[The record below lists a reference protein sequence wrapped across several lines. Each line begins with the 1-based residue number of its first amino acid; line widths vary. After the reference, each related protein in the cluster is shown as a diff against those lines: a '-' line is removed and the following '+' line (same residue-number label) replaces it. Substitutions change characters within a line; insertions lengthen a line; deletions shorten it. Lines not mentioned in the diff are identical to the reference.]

1 MYPIDIFDFWFTLW
15 GVPGTSSAQS
25 CRRGNGGSLVHA
37 FDYSFDLEGYI
48 TKERFARLKEFA
60 SDKETPFVVLSTDVA
75 ARKYDDL
82 RKAMPYADVYYAIK
96 ANPDETILRMLV
108 ERGSR
113 FDIASIYEL
122 DWMLELGAAPDRLS
136 YGNTIKKARDIRY
149 AYEKGVRLYA
159 SDSEGDVRKL
169 AENAPGS
176 DVFFRIL
183 ADGMGADWPLSRKF
197 GAQPE
202 VVFDTILLA
211 KSLGLNP
218 RGISFHVGS
227 QQKDVTQ
234 WRVAIK
240 TCKELFEAVADRGIE
255 LDLINMGGGL
265 PAHYYHPIE
274 ETYVYAAEITDY
286 LREFFG
292 DDFPRIIIEP
302 GRYMTGDAGVLVSE
316 VVMVSQKEREGGV
329 PWIYLDIGKF
339 GGLIETIDES
349 LRYPVYSERTGES
362 RDYILA
368 GPTCDSMDVLYEK
381 NLVRLPVNVS
391 EGDRLY
397 LFTTGAYTQTYSAVF
412 FNGFPPL
419 KTYVMD

>member
-1 MYPIDIFDFWFTLW
+1 M
-15 GVPGTSSAQS
+15 
-25 CRRGNGGSLVHA
+25 HA

-60 SDKETPFVVLSTDVA
+60 SDKETPFVVLSRDVVG
-75 ARKYDDL
+75 RKYDGL
-82 RKAMPYADVYYAIK
+82 RRSMPYADIYYAIK
-96 ANPDETILRMLV
+96 ANPDAAILELLI
-108 ERGSR
+108 EKGSC
-113 FDIASIYEL
+113 FDIASVYEL
-122 DWMLELGAAPDRLS
+122 DWMLKLGASPERLS
-136 YGNTIKKARDIRY
+136 YGNTIKKAREIRY
-149 AYEKGVRLYA
+149 AYDRGVRLFA

-176 DVFFRIL
+176 SVSFRIL
-183 ADGMGADWPLSRKF
+183 ADGSGADWPLSRKF

-202 VVFDTILLA
+202 VVFDAILLA
-211 KSLGLNP
+211 RELGLRP
-218 RGISFHVGS
+218 RGVSFHVGS

-240 TCKELFEAVADRGIE
+240 TCRALFDAAAQRGIE

-265 PAHYYHPIE
+265 PAHYFHPIE

-292 DDFPRIIIEP
+292 NDFPRIIVEP
-302 GRYMTGDAGVLVSE
+302 GRYMAGDAGVLVAE
-316 VVMVSQKEREGGV
+316 VVMVSCKEREGGV
-329 PWIYLDIGKF
+329 PWLYLDVGKF

-381 NLVRLPVNVS
+381 NLVRLPADVR

-419 KTYVMD
+419 KSYVLD

>member
-1 MYPIDIFDFWFTLW
+1 M
-15 GVPGTSSAQS
+15 
-25 CRRGNGGSLVHA
+25 HA

-48 TKERFARLKEFA
+48 AQEDFARLKEFA
-60 SDKETPFVVLSTDVA
+60 SDKETPFVALSLSTV

-82 RKAMPYADVYYAIK
+82 RKAMPYADIYYAIK
-96 ANPDETILRMLV
+96 ANPDEAILKLLA

-122 DWMLELGAAPDRLS
+122 DHMLKLGVSPDRLS

-159 SDSEGDVRKL
+159 SDSEEDVRKL

-202 VVFDTILLA
+202 VVFDAVLLA
-211 KSLGLNP
+211 RSLGLNP

-234 WRVAIK
+234 WRAAIK
-240 TCKELFEAVADRGIE
+240 TSKELFDAAADRGVK
-255 LDLINMGGGL
+255 LDLLNMGGGL
-265 PAHYYHPIE
+265 PAHYFHPIE

-302 GRYMTGDAGVLVSE
+302 GRYMVGDAGVLVSE
-316 VVMVSQKEREGGV
+316 VVRVSHKEREGGA
-329 PWIYLDIGKF
+329 PWLYRDVGKF

-349 LRYPVYSERTGES
+349 LRYPIYSERVGES

-381 NLVRLPVNVS
+381 NLVRLPADVRA
-391 EGDRLY
+391 GDRLY
-397 LFTTGAYTQTYSAVF
+397 LFTTGAYTRTYSAIF

-419 KTYVMD
+419 KTYVLE

>member
-1 MYPIDIFDFWFTLW
+1 M
-15 GVPGTSSAQS
+15 GCGGCA
-25 CRRGNGGSLVHA
+25 RRNFILYGGSGGSFVQA

-48 TKERFARLKEFA
+48 SKERFARLKEFA
-60 SDKETPFVVLSTDVA
+60 SDKETPFVVLSRGTVG
-75 ARKYDDL
+75 RKYDEL

-96 ANPDETILRMLV
+96 ANPDETILRLLI
-108 ERGSR
+108 EKGSR

-122 DWMLELGAAPDRLS
+122 DWMLRLGVPPDRLS
-136 YGNTIKKARDIRY
+136 YGNTVKKARDIRY
-149 AYEKGVRLYA
+149 AYEKGVRLFV
-159 SDSEGDVRKL
+159 SDSEGDVRNL
-169 AENAPGS
+169 AEHAPGS

-183 ADGMGADWPLSRKF
+183 ADGSGADWPLSRKF

-202 VVFDTILLA
+202 VVFDILLLS
-211 KSLGLNP
+211 KTLGLNP

-240 TCKELFEAVADRGIE
+240 TCKDLFDAAAERGIA

-265 PAHYYHPIE
+265 PAHYFHPIE

-292 DDFPRIIIEP
+292 DDFPKIIIEP
-302 GRYMTGDAGVLVSE
+302 GRYMVGDAGVLVSE
-316 VVMVSQKEREGGV
+316 VVLISCKEREGGV
-329 PWIYLDIGKF
+329 PWMYLDIGKF

-362 RDYILA
+362 RDYVLA

-381 NLVRLPVNVS
+381 NLVRLPINVQ

-397 LFTTGAYTQTYSAVF
+397 FFTTGAYTRTYSAVF
-412 FNGFPPL
+412 FNGYPPL
-419 KTYVMD
+419 KTYVVD

>member
-1 MYPIDIFDFWFTLW
+1 M
-15 GVPGTSSAQS
+15 Q
-25 CRRGNGGSLVHA
+25 A
-37 FDYSFDLEGYI
+37 FDYSFDLDGYI
-48 TKERFARLKEFA
+48 SKERFARLKAFSA
-60 SDKETPFVVLSTDVA
+60 DKETPFVVLSLGVVA
-75 ARKYDDL
+75 GKYDSL
-82 RKAMPYADVYYAIK
+82 RKAMPYADIYYAIK
-96 ANPDETILRMLV
+96 ANPEKEILKLLI
-108 ERGSR
+108 ERGSC
-113 FDIASIYEL
+113 FDIASIHEL
-122 DWMLELGAAPDRLS
+122 DLMLNLGAAPDRLS

-149 AYEKGVRLYA
+149 AYDKGVRLFA

-169 AENAPGS
+169 AANAPGS

-183 ADGMGADWPLSRKF
+183 ADGRGADWPLSRKF

-202 VVFDTILLA
+202 VIFDNILLA
-211 KSLGLNP
+211 KTLGLNP

-234 WRVAIK
+234 WRMAIE
-240 TCKELFEAVADRGIE
+240 TCKELFEATADRGIA

-265 PAHYYHPIE
+265 PAHYRTPIE

-292 DDFPRIIIEP
+292 DEFPRIIIEP
-302 GRYMTGDAGVLVSE
+302 GRYMAGDAGVLVTE
-316 VVMVSQKEREGGV
+316 VVLVSRKEREGGL
-329 PWIYLDIGKF
+329 PWIYVDVGKF
-339 GGLIETIDES
+339 GGLIETIGES
-349 LRYPVYSERTGES
+349 LRYPIYSERTGES

-381 NLVRLPVNVS
+381 NLVRLPVNVD

-397 LFTTGAYTQTYSAVF
+397 VFTTGAYTQTYSSVF

-419 KTYVMD
+419 RSYVVE